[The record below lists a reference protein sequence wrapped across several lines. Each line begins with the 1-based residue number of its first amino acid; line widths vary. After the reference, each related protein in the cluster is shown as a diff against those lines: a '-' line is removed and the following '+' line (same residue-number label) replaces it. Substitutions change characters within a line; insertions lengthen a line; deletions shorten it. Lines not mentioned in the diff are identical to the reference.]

1 MQNEP
6 TETTNQAV
14 SMRSALLDIA
24 AAANDAL
31 YTSHPT
37 AESAEQAYAE
47 TIDKIKRILFP
58 GTYFTPTGL
67 LPALPAPVAR
77 RSCFDALAED
87 YGLRLSLFR
96 YGKLRKLVGVRRT
109 QPNNPH
115 NEHLY
120 EVTDDHEGHLDFMR
134 DGTWIATL
142 TMGVQRVHTNAILCS
157 ILRNILKKS
166 ARRNLVHKR
175 ARARARAASPINPPL
190 AIPPRP
196 GLPED
201 DE

>member
-58 GTYFTPTGL
+58 GTYFTPTAFTAALPATAPAPLEKPVKSYVKLPMLWGGRIDMTLADGKTVHTLGAWCRTSDGMEEFEVWKDGKRVAFGCLHIGHTTARFMVKAMLHQLMVRSGKRSRLHRNRRMRESAAGL
-67 LPALPAPVAR
+67 LPSPV
-77 RSCFDALAED
+77 
-87 YGLRLSLFR
+87 
-96 YGKLRKLVGVRRT
+96 
-109 QPNNPH
+109 
-115 NEHLY
+115 
-120 EVTDDHEGHLDFMR
+120 
-134 DGTWIATL
+134 
-142 TMGVQRVHTNAILCS
+142 
-157 ILRNILKKS
+157 
-166 ARRNLVHKR
+166 
-175 ARARARAASPINPPL
+175 NPPL